1 MAERM
6 PMERP
11 SGPEAVMS
19 IRPTPGVWTVAT
31 AAYAVLYVAFE
42 RAGVGTEPLRYL
54 VSNLAFLP
62 LNLLVAVL
70 NLLASRHPSLDI
82 GVRRALRLLGA
93 GAIMVLLGNLISVS
107 YFFSRGESPGVSW
120 ADPFYLADSG
130 FTLAAL
136 LSFPLIRRTRL
147 DGWKFVIDAAT
158 VAGMI
163 LSSRVSFASAV
174 AEPPTATVS
183 TPSTFAK

>member
-1 MAERM
+1 
-6 PMERP
+6 
-11 SGPEAVMS
+11 MS

-107 YFFSRGESPGVSW
+107 YFFRP
-120 ADPFYLADSG
+120 
-130 FTLAAL
+130 
-136 LSFPLIRRTRL
+136 
-147 DGWKFVIDAAT
+147 
-158 VAGMI
+158 
-163 LSSRVSFASAV
+163 
-174 AEPPTATVS
+174 
-183 TPSTFAK
+183 TPSTWPTAASRWRRCCPSRSSGGPVSTAGSSSSTRPRSWWAAGSRSGSWPSGRAWT